1 MPQEFD
7 PATVDYA
14 LRTDP
19 PSEIIYFDKGQAI
32 MKGEMFLVCKRNG
45 SQEIVIQSD
54 RDANRAQIS
63 VDILNA
69 HELNNARQPVFY
81 WRPRRKREHI

>member
-1 MPQEFD
+1 MPQQFD
-7 PATVDYA
+7 PTTVDYV

-19 PSEIIYFDKGQAI
+19 PSEIIYNDKGRAI
-32 MKGEMFLVCKRNG
+32 MSSEMFLVCKRNG

-54 RDANRAQIS
+54 RDENRAQIS
-63 VDILNA
+63 VDILND
-69 HELNNARQPVFY
+69 HEEKNARQPVYY

>member
-1 MPQEFD
+1 MPQQFD
-7 PATVDYA
+7 PTTVDYI

-32 MKGEMFLVCKRNG
+32 MRGEMFLVCKRNG
-45 SQEIVIQSD
+45 SQEIVVHSQGNAD
-54 RDANRAQIS
+54 RAQMS

-69 HELNNARQPVFY
+69 YEENNTRLPVYY
-81 WRPRRKREHI
+81 WRGRRKMEHT

>member
-1 MPQEFD
+1 MPQQFD
-7 PATVDYA
+7 PTTVDYI

-19 PSEIIYFDKGQAI
+19 PSEIIYFDKGRAI
-32 MKGEMFLVCKRNG
+32 MPNEMFLVCKRNG

-54 RDANRAQIS
+54 RDENRAQIS

-69 HELNNARQPVFY
+69 HQKNNGRQPVYY
-81 WRPRRKREHI
+81 WRARRKMEYI

>member
-1 MPQEFD
+1 MPQQFD
-7 PATVDYA
+7 PTTVDYI

-19 PSEIIYFDKGQAI
+19 PSEIIYFDKGRAI

-45 SQEIVIQSD
+45 SQEIVVQSEGNAD
-54 RDANRAQIS
+54 RAQMS

-69 HELNNARQPVFY
+69 HEENNARLPVYY
-81 WRPRRKREHI
+81 WRDRRKMEHI